1 MGKKNA
7 IQVLTKLGVFLSEK
21 NEELLSAITKSRIEN
36 PWFTEENY
44 LKAVDYWSKTLTEE
58 NLTTFISEYSNA
70 ISSKKIGIIMAGNI
84 PMVGFH
90 DLMCVVLSGHQA
102 VVKPSSDDKVMMEL
116 LVRKMNEWN
125 EDLPKIEIVERLSA
139 KDIDAVI
146 ATGSNNSYRYFD
158 AYFGHLPNIIRKNR
172 SSIAV
177 LDGSESIAQIKLL
190 GKDVFEYY
198 GLGCRNVNLVFLP
211 KKMDVRSLLDQWD
224 EYKSVIDHHKYANNY
239 TYHRAI
245 FLMNKESHLDND
257 FLLLRERKELH
268 APLGTLNYWY
278 YENMDEVDDFIANVK
293 DDIQCEASLRKI
305 PFGETQHPNIDDYAD
320 GVDTM
325 AFLTQIA

>member
-1 MGKKNA
+1 MSTNNA
-7 IQVLTKLGVFLSEK
+7 IQALTKLGLFLAEK
-21 NEELLSAITKSRIEN
+21 NKELEATIIKSQVEN
-36 PWFTEENY
+36 PWFTKENY
-44 LKAVDYWSKTLTEE
+44 HKAIDFWGETLTKD
-58 NLTTFISEYSNA
+58 NLIEFTSKYPTSSNG
-70 ISSKKIGIIMAGNI
+70 KRVGIIMAGNI

-90 DLMCVVLSGHQA
+90 DLMCVVLSSHQA
-102 VVKPSSDDKVMMEL
+102 IVKPSSDDKVMMEL
-116 LVRKMNEWN
+116 LVQKMNEYM
-125 EDLPKIEIVERLSA
+125 EDSPKIEIVDRLSA
-139 KDIDAVI
+139 KSIDAVI

-177 LDGSESIAQIKLL
+177 LDGTESITEIKLL

-198 GLGCRNVNLVFLP
+198 GLGCRNVNLIFLP
-211 KKMDVRSLLDQWD
+211 KTIDVRRLLDQWED
-224 EYKSVIDHHKYANNY
+224 YKNIIDHHKYANNH

-245 FLMNKESHLDND
+245 FLMNQEHHLDND

-278 YENMDEVDDFIANVK
+278 YENIDEVDKYIENVQ
-293 DDIQCEASLRKI
+293 DEIQCEASLRNI
-305 PFGETQHPNIDDYAD
+305 PFGETQHPKIDDYAD

-325 AFLTQIA
+325 VFLTQKI